1 MAKCTV
7 IHLDCTAMVLGAAGG
22 QEADSRSRG
31 TSGKAQTG
39 RDSRSRSRDKAGN
52 ANEVSGSARELQK
65 PTTYPTAC
73 VAVLGMG
80 GTGRT

>member
-1 MAKCTV
+1 MAKCTA
-7 IHLDCTAMVLGAAGG
+7 IQLDCTAMVLGAAGG

-31 TSGKAQTG
+31 TTDKAQTV

-52 ANEVSGSARELQK
+52 ANEVSESARELQK
-65 PTTYPTAC
+65 PTKYPKAS

-80 GTGRT
+80 GTGKT